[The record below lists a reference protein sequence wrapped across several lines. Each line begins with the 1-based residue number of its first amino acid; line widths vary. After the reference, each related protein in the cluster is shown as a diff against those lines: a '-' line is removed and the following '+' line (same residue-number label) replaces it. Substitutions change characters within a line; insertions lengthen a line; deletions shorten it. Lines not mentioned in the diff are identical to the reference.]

1 MYEAMYNSKKKVTL
15 KKKCS
20 LDFPGGAVDKNMPAD
35 AGDKGSGGSGKIP
48 RAGEHLGLAS
58 QPLRRAL
65 ESARSH

>member
-1 MYEAMYNSKKKVTL
+1 M
-15 KKKCS
+15 
-20 LDFPGGAVDKNMPAD
+20 DKNMPAD